1 MNFRGTS
8 NDLSSVKIFTNENSF
23 QIEKQISFDSECKQI
38 SSLEFFGGSV
48 LSSIILTLLEH
59 SKKRD
64 SIIEEIEGV
73 LNLSLE
79 NPLSLVGVKGYD
91 EEPIIRKI
99 TVTVFLFVDL
109 EDNDFDD
116 FCFRALNN
124 SPIYNT
130 LKNQWNLKSYL
141 KSLYEIPYS
150 TDADYVE
157 FLIYNKRFPLRFSVE
172 IKIVQKS
179 VRKKPANPIK
189 STFEK
194 KVWSEKVILTHKK
207 RVILKQEWAKSN
219 F

>member
-1 MNFRGTS
+1 MFKWSKDETLYESRIFEMNFRGTS
-8 NDLSSVKIFTNENSF
+8 NNLSSVKIFTNKNSF
-23 QIEKQISFDSECKQI
+23 QIERQISFDSECKQI
-38 SSLEFFGGSV
+38 SSLEFFAGSV

-91 EEPIIRKI
+91 EEPVIRKI

-116 FCFRALNN
+116 FCFRALKN

-130 LKNQWNLKSYL
+130 LKRSMEL
-141 KSLYEIPYS
+141 EVI
-150 TDADYVE
+150 
-157 FLIYNKRFPLRFSVE
+157 F
-172 IKIVQKS
+172 
-179 VRKKPANPIK
+179 KK
-189 STFEK
+189 
-194 KVWSEKVILTHKK
+194 L
-207 RVILKQEWAKSN
+207 L
-219 F
+219 